1 MPIHIIWGDDIN
13 ACNKEIDKI
22 INNNVSKDWKALNI
36 SRFNGEDHNQV
47 LVALEETQSPPMGDG
62 SRIVILNNN
71 PIFNCNNQEF
81 QSKFEIVA
89 NNLPKTTYLILKNTN
104 KPDARIKSTKLLKQ
118 MPEKVK
124 IIESD
129 FNVPNIWNKDAQIN
143 YVKEI
148 AKNKNIKIEQ
158 KGINYLIDSIGLNSS
173 NLNNELDKAKLYLN
187 AKNNVHNSAVTLN
200 NDDIKAIFNDH
211 QSTIFKILDYLLEMS
226 IINSLFEIHNLLN
239 QGEPPLRLTAGLIS
253 QMRIYTIVKLLN
265 KDQDSTQI
273 CALANISNP
282 KRIFFMQKKVR
293 YCKPKYLINVMIKLL
308 NIEAL
313 IKRGNN
319 PKDVFTENLMTLTS

>member
-22 INNNVSKDWKALNI
+22 INKNVSKDWKALNI

-71 PIFNCNNQEF
+71 PIFNCKNQEF

-89 NNLPKTTYLILKNTN
+89 NNLPKTTYLILQNTN

-187 AKNNVHNSAVTLN
+187 AKKNVHNSAVTLN

-273 CALANISNP
+273 CTLANISNP
-282 KRIFFMQKKVR
+282 KRIFFMRKKVR
-293 YCKPKYLINVMIKLL
+293 YCKPKYLINLMIKLL